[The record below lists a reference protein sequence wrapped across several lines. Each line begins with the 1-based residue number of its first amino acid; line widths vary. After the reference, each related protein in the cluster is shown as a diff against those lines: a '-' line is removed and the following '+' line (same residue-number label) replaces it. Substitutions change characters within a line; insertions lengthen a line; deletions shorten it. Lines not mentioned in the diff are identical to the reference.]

1 LSKTLPHI
9 AEAVQQGCIE
19 GLIKGYDKI
28 ELLNMM
34 VKSYPE
40 MPSDEIE
47 TCIRRAYNIIKDTT
61 LTEIDKIIPMHVE
74 IYEKI
79 YAEFDD
85 LYYIPG
91 KLAALRGK
99 EKLLSMHNEST
110 SIEVHN
116 ELNIEVEAS
125 EKYDLGK
132 LTEQE
137 QSRLEE
143 LMKKIE
149 NDNR

>member
-1 LSKTLPHI
+1 VAKILPHI
-9 AEAVQQGCIE
+9 AEAVQQGSIE

-28 ELLNMM
+28 ELLNML

-40 MPSDEIE
+40 VTPDEIE
-47 TCIRRAYNIIKDTT
+47 TFIRKANNIIKETT
-61 LTEIDKIIPMHVE
+61 LTEVDKIIPMHVE
-74 IYEKI
+74 LYEKI

-99 EKLLSMHNEST
+99 EKLLSMHSEST
-110 SIEVHN
+110 TLEVHN
-116 ELNIEVEAS
+116 EMNIEIETAD
-125 EKYDLGK
+125 KYDLGK

-137 QSRLEE
+137 QSRLEQ